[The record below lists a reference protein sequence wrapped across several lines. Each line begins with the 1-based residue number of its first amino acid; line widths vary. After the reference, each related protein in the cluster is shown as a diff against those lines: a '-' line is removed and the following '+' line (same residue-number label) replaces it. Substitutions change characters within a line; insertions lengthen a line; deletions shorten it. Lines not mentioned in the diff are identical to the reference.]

1 MALLI
6 SAQDLLAQ
14 QKGKLRGSV
23 QKSGKNSPLPFAT
36 VGVYTQK
43 DSLVGGGIADEKGNF
58 EVDLPLGS
66 FYALVEFMGFEAQ
79 CTKSLLLLVRHSH
92 AVKQAQL
99 SKSFKYCRGDE
110 R

>member
-1 MALLI
+1 MKI
-6 SAQDLLAQ
+6 NKHKWRNLA
-14 QKGKLRGSV
+14 
-23 QKSGKNSPLPFAT
+23 
-36 VGVYTQK
+36 
-43 DSLVGGGIADEKGNF
+43 
-58 EVDLPLGS
+58 
-66 FYALVEFMGFEAQ
+66 FEAQ